1 MSQRIHETAIVS
13 KDAAIGQEV
22 EIGPYSIIGEGVTLK
37 DNVKVGPHAV
47 IEGDTVIGEGC
58 RIFQFASIGSMSQD
72 LKDTGG
78 EGKLVVG
85 SGNTFRE
92 FVTINCG
99 TPDGGGMTTIG
110 DNCFFMAYAHVAH
123 DCRIGNFVVM
133 ANVATLAGHVT
144 VEDFAGLGGL
154 VAVHQFVKIG
164 EHTFIGGGSM
174 TSMDIAPYMKVSHGK
189 GARAKVMGPNVIGL
203 DRRGFTKESI
213 TAIKGAYKI
222 IWRSNK
228 MLNEALKEAEGE
240 FGEVAEVKHL
250 IDFIRSSERGLLR

>member
-1 MSQRIHETAIVS
+1 MSAKIHDTAVVS
-13 KDAAIGQEV
+13 KDAILGEGV
-22 EIGPYSIIGEGVTLK
+22 EIGPYTIIGPGVELK
-37 DNVKVGPHAV
+37 DNIVVGPHAV

-78 EGKLVVG
+78 SGKLRIG
-85 SGNTFRE
+85 SGNRFRE

-99 TPDGGGMTTIG
+99 TPDGGGVTTIG

-123 DCRIGNFVVM
+123 DCHIGNFVVM

-144 VEDFAGLGGL
+144 VEDFVGLGGL

-164 EHTFIGGGSM
+164 SHTFVGGGSM

-189 GARAKVMGPNVIGL
+189 GARAKVMGPNTIGL
-203 DRRGFTKESI
+203 ERRGFSEESI
-213 TAIKGAYKI
+213 LAIKGAYRT

-228 MLNEALKEAEGE
+228 ILKDALKEVEGE
-240 FGEVAEVKHL
+240 FGEVEEVKHL
-250 IDFIRSSERGLLR
+250 VEFIRTSERGLLR